1 MNKKKAVIVN
11 IAIINAIFVVNI
23 LVWKYYSDNNS
34 DSIYMKLSDKNWS
47 LERYFDFHNGK
58 VYRYSTV
65 VSNACDMNTDEGK
78 KSYEAAK
85 RICSENNEKYHGY
98 MSKVWVEN
106 GKMTIYEVY
115 DLQLLDDEEKKKF
128 GVNDYTNK
136 NRAQIIRGIDVMNGE
151 AAGKGK
157 FIIE

>member
-1 MNKKKAVIVN
+1 
-11 IAIINAIFVVNI
+11 
-23 LVWKYYSDNNS
+23 
-34 DSIYMKLSDKNWS
+34 
-47 LERYFDFHNGK
+47 
-58 VYRYSTV
+58 
-65 VSNACDMNTDEGK
+65 
-78 KSYEAAK
+78 
-85 RICSENNEKYHGY
+85 
-98 MSKVWVEN
+98 
-106 GKMTIYEVY
+106 MTIYEVY